1 MNLLNDR
8 SIQRYAYLKHGDVVA
23 ELQEIGA
30 NPFEVA
36 DGGPKY
42 YISSFLKWAAGA
54 HVSLISFQTRDAVLQ
69 VGNVEARVFKAN
81 SSVTGPL
88 GRTIWNIQAF
98 FKTFFLLW
106 KFRPTWILCSATY
119 GPLFAGF
126 LISRLF
132 SIPVVHTIHGRVD
145 EISLPRNRR
154 LIIKINHWLHR
165 RASAVLCHGP
175 YLRQQLLDIGV
186 DPERLFRFDASYR
199 TILNSAEAEIDIP
212 YRAMLEQKKC
222 ILYVGRI
229 EASKGVFDL
238 LEACIKLLIADP
250 FLALLYV
257 GDGSSEGEL
266 KKRVNLLKLKGQVR
280 FTGHI
285 PHSKLAPIVRHC
297 RFLVM
302 PTRSISGEGRPKA
315 AIEAFVLGKP
325 VIVPNYGSFNYLV
338 EDGVNGLYYKPDDIQ
353 DLSSKIYS
361 LLYDEILYKCLI
373 KGAIKAGKRLLDPE
387 VTFMEALEQGFICS
401 FKHHRTR
408 RSF

>member
-1 MNLLNDR
+1 MDLLGGEN
-8 SIQRYAYLKHGDVVA
+8 IQRVAYLKHGDVAA

-30 NPFEVA
+30 RPVESA

-42 YISSFLKWAAGA
+42 YISTFLKWAAGSPILLLSFYTSDA
-54 HVSLISFQTRDAVLQ
+54 ILHVD
-69 VGNVEARVFKAN
+69 NVEARVFKAN

-98 FKTFFLLW
+98 FKTLFSLW
-106 KFRPTWILCSATY
+106 KFRPTWILCSASN

-132 SIPVVHTIHGRVD
+132 STPVVHTIHGSVD
-145 EISLPRNRR
+145 EISLPRDRR
-154 LIIKINHWLHR
+154 LIIKFNHWIHR

-199 TILNSAEAEIDIP
+199 TILKSAEAEIDIS

-229 EASKGVFDL
+229 EASKGAFDL

-250 FLALLYV
+250 SLALLYV
-257 GDGSSEGEL
+257 GDGSSQGEL
-266 KKRVNLLKLKGQVR
+266 KKRVNLLKLKGQVL

-285 PHSKLAPIVRHC
+285 PHSKLSPIVRHC

-302 PTRSISGEGRPKA
+302 PTRRISGEGRPKA
-315 AIEAFVLGKP
+315 AIEAFVLGTP
-325 VIVPNYGSFNYLV
+325 IIVPNYGSFNYLV

-361 LLYDEILYKCLI
+361 LLYDEILYKRLI
-373 KGAIKAGKRLLDPE
+373 KGAIKAGKRLLYPE

-401 FKHHRTR
+401 FNL
-408 RSF
+408 S

>member
-1 MNLLNDR
+1 MDLLGGEN
-8 SIQRYAYLKHGDVVA
+8 IQRVAYLKHGDVVA

-30 NPFEVA
+30 RPVEVA
-36 DGGPKY
+36 DGGPKH

-54 HVSLISFQTRDAVLQ
+54 HVSLISFQTRDAVLH
-69 VGNVEARVFKAN
+69 VDNVEARVFKAN

-98 FKTFFLLW
+98 FKTLFLLW
-106 KFRPTWILCSATY
+106 KFRPTWIFCSASN

-132 SIPVVHTIHGRVD
+132 STPVVHTIHGRVD
-145 EISLPRNRR
+145 EISLPWTRR
-154 LIIKINHWLHR
+154 FILKINHWIHR

-186 DPERLFRFDASYR
+186 NPERLFRFDVSYR
-199 TILNSAEAEIDIP
+199 TILNGAEAEIDIP
-212 YRAMLEQKKC
+212 YRSMLQQKKC

-250 FLALLYV
+250 SLALLYV
-257 GDGSSEGEL
+257 GDGSSQGEL
-266 KKRVNLLKLKGQVR
+266 KKRVELLKLKEHVW

-297 RFLVM
+297 RFIVM
-302 PTRSISGEGRPKA
+302 PTRSISGEGRGKA

-325 VIVPNYGSFNYLV
+325 IIVPNYGAFKYLV
-338 EDGVNGLYYKPDDIQ
+338 EDEVNGLYYRSDDVQ

-373 KGAIKAGKRLLDPE
+373 KGAIKAGKRLIDPD
-387 VTFMEALEQGFICS
+387 VTFMEAFEQGFICS
-401 FKHHRTR
+401 FKHR
-408 RSF
+408 